1 MTHNLE
7 GYCSYPSELK
17 MFYKGLIIV
26 NLFTNK
32 IFLTQKKN

>member
-1 MTHNLE
+1 
-7 GYCSYPSELK
+7 